1 MSSALVMV
9 RQHLSEVNKR
19 GDGLEDGRTR
29 RERGELGRRGGEA
42 RRVARYSCVQLTT
55 VYPALIELTLALL
68 DRRRDHLCRTN
79 RHSQSRRSS
88 LPSLP
93 IPR

>member
-9 RQHLSEVNKR
+9 RQHLFELNKR

-55 VYPALIELTLALL
+55 VYPALIEVNA
-68 DRRRDHLCRTN
+68 
-79 RHSQSRRSS
+79 RSPEPQEG
-88 LPSLP
+88 PSVP
-93 IPR
+93 NEPP